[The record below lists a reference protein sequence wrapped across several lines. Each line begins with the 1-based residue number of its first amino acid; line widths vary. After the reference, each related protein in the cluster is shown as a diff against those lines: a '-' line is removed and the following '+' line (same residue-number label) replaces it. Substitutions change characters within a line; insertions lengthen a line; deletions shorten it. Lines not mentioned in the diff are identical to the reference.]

1 MTLSTLFKTRDL
13 ALWCLHAAGLAL
25 LLCACQATPAIARA
39 EQQQLDRLLTLIDQ
53 RLNVAVMV
61 AQSKW
66 NSGAPINDPVREQKI
81 LGDLTA
87 SMSAANIQEKLFM
100 RRFFQAQFDA
110 GKIIQQDL
118 QTQWRKQQ
126 RGRFIDPP
134 DLARDIRPELDRLTP
149 LLMDAL
155 KQALPLLRQA
165 SARQYLQQRSLVLV
179 RGDVDG
185 TVRNEALRV
194 LLEAAR

>member
-1 MTLSTLFKTRDL
+1 MKLSTLFKTQGL
-13 ALWCLHAAGLAL
+13 VLWCLHAVGLAL
-25 LLCACQATPAIARA
+25 LLCACQTTPAIPRA
-39 EQQQLDRLLTLIDQ
+39 EQQQLDHLLTLIDQ
-53 RLNVAVMV
+53 RLNVAAMV

-81 LGDLTA
+81 LDDLTA
-87 SMSAANIQEKLFM
+87 SMSASNVQETLFM

-110 GKIIQQDL
+110 GKIIQLDL
-118 QTQWRKQQ
+118 HAQWRRQQ

-149 LLMDAL
+149 LLIDAL
-155 KQALPLLRQA
+155 HQALPLLRQA
-165 SARQYLQQRSLVLV
+165 SVQQYLQQRSLVLV
-179 RGDVDG
+179 RADVDG
-185 TVRNEALRV
+185 AVRNEALRV